1 MAATHALSGLLSLP
15 LLLLFVFPLGSFL
28 VTKQRTVSM
37 LDMYTSYGKDTT
49 RVIQIPF
56 LSACLV
62 HGLRFQ
68 LHGGRRTFL
77 QGQVPYDVDGAQSFQ
92 IRLSGDI
99 HPNPGP
105 SWHGIKYH
113 CGECQQNVQSNKDT
127 ILCYNCK
134 RWFQANCAGMSKQTF
149 K

>member
-1 MAATHALSGLLSLP
+1 MVATHALSGLLNLP

-56 LSACLV
+56 LSTCLV

-77 QGQVPYDVDGAQSFQ
+77 QGQVPYDVDGVQSFQ

-105 SWHGIKYH
+105 SWHGIKYVV
-113 CGECQQNVQSNKDT
+113 GNVNRMCKATRTPFYAT
-127 ILCYNCK
+127 I
-134 RWFQANCAGMSKQTF
+134 ASAGFRQIVLV
-149 K
+149 